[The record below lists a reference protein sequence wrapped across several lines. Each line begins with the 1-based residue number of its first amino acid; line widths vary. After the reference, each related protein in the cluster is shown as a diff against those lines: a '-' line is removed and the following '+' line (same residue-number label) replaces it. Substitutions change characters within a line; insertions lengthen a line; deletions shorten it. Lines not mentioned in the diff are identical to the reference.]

1 MKLATFRHD
10 GRQKLGIIDGDGV
23 YDASCDAAG
32 PQDMA
37 SLLDAGAEALSRID
51 AARARLPR
59 ISLAEV
65 VLCAPVPRPR
75 KFLGIGLNYH
85 GHRKELVE
93 RGAQLPPLGTQMWFN
108 KQVSCLTGPADP
120 IHMPLVST
128 ALDYEGELA
137 CVIGRRCR
145 HVSAEDARHVIAGYM
160 VANDVS
166 VRDWQ
171 AASPTGTLGKSFDTH
186 GPCGPWLTTADE
198 IGDPHNLHLRTIVDG
213 EIRQEGHTGDM
224 IVSLGEMIAHL
235 SKVFTLEPGDIL
247 LMGTPSGVGQ
257 GHNPPRFLEV
267 GQTVRVE
274 IEGLGAIENIV
285 IPEPSPSGA
294 PA

>member
-1 MKLATFRHD
+1 MKLATFRHG
-10 GRQKLGIIDGDGV
+10 GRQKLGIVEGDAV
-23 YDASCDAAG
+23 YDASHDVGG

-37 SLLDAGAEALSRID
+37 SLLEAGAKGLSCL
-51 AARARLPR
+51 AAVKATLPR
-59 ISLAEV
+59 IPLAEV
-65 VLCAPVPRPR
+65 TLCAPVPRPR

-85 GHRKELVE
+85 GHRNELAE

-108 KQVSCLTGPADP
+108 KQVTCVGGPADP

-128 ALDYEGELA
+128 ALDYEGEIA

-145 HVSAEDARHVIAGYM
+145 HVPAEDAVLAIAGYM

-198 IGDPHNLHLRTIVDG
+198 ITDPHDLRLRTLVDG
-213 EIRQEGHTGDM
+213 EVRQEGHTGDM

-235 SKVFTLEPGDIL
+235 SKAFTLEPGDIL
-247 LMGTPSGVGQ
+247 LTGTPSGVGQ
-257 GHNPPRFLEV
+257 GYDPPRFLQV

-274 IEGLGAIENIV
+274 IEGLGAIENV
-285 IPEPSPSGA
+285 VVPEPSRSGA
-294 PA
+294 FA